1 MFIFN
6 LVSLWAYLY
15 NLRGGW
21 KGSRIVSTPR
31 MTHCIWIKLL
41 SVVSGYA
48 IFRERGV
55 DQYYRCL
62 RPVFSGPTTIQP
74 AEIPM
79 WISHVLAAEILII
92 RWWTDPK
99 FPSNHGIT
107 CRTSLAAHLR
117 ARKGRCYPIFQAKF
131 LKIFGG
137 SLMWMCWFREKICRK
152 PLLHSHAHF
161 LPLFPYIYCTCF
173 GKKHIVSPSTNPLIH
188 LTALFRQ
195 GYVWMSCKDV
205 ALWLVPAL
213 MQSCNF
219 LGPDVSSGAWGQAI
233 SGRCFGGIR
242 VKFQV

>member
-1 MFIFN
+1 MEG
-6 LVSLWAYLY
+6 LSD
-15 NLRGGW
+15 
-21 KGSRIVSTPR
+21 SSTPR

-117 ARKGRCYPIFQAKF
+117 ARKGRCYPIFQANF

-161 LPLFPYIYCTCF
+161 LPLFPYIYCTCLEKTHSF
-173 GKKHIVSPSTNPLIH
+173 PFNKSIDTSHSSFSPRI
-188 LTALFRQ
+188 R
-195 GYVWMSCKDV
+195 WMSCKTWHCGWCLRWCKAATSW
-205 ALWLVPAL
+205 ALTCP
-213 MQSCNF
+213 
-219 LGPDVSSGAWGQAI
+219 LGPGGRPFQAAVSAGFESSFKYNYNTSKKDEKVGTRIEQ
-233 SGRCFGGIR
+233 
-242 VKFQV
+242 Q